1 MKKFFLL
8 PIFIF
13 LLFPLSAGAE
23 TEIIKLPVPFIAEV
37 IDDMWVAP
45 WNNACEESAITMVD
59 QYYLGVKT
67 ISAQKS
73 RDLLWPLFDI
83 QDKLFGKNNN
93 TDAEETARLANLKM
107 SFKATVVNNPTI
119 EQIKEEI
126 RQNRPVITMH
136 YGFDLN
142 NPALRFRRE
151 GSSYHTLVLSG
162 FDDEKSE
169 FIVQDSGNINGLD
182 FRYKYDIV
190 MNTLH
195 DFNHAD
201 NKANGPPRAIFTY
214 RNLLTKV
221 EGGSRI
227 YFVKNDTKYYVT
239 HPDLFKKFGW
249 QWSNVRLVN
258 RTWLDALED
267 GVAIKNDT
275 PLNFIND
282 KPTATTSS
290 IEMLVKAEGSNRIYL
305 VKDGIKHHITHPD
318 LFKKYGWLWKN
329 VKIVQKDWLGQLPT
343 GDVIW
348 Q

>member
-1 MKKFFLL
+1 MKKF
-8 PIFIF
+8 
-13 LLFPLSAGAE
+13 LLFSALIFVFFPLTTGAK

-37 IDDMWVAP
+37 IDGMWVAP
-45 WNNACEESAITMVD
+45 WNNACEESAITMID

-73 RDLLWPLFDI
+73 RDLIWPLFEL
-83 QDKLFGKNNN
+83 QNKLFGKNND
-93 TDAEETARLANLKM
+93 TDAEQTARLANIKM
-107 SFKATVVNNPTI
+107 SFKATVVNDPTI

-136 YGFDLN
+136 YGFGLN
-142 NPALRFRRE
+142 NPALRFRRD

-182 FRYKYDIV
+182 FRYKYDTI

-201 NKANGPPRAIFTY
+201 NKADGPPRAIFTI
-214 RNLLTKV
+214 RNLLAKV
-221 EGGSRI
+221 EGGTRV
-227 YFVKNDTKYYVT
+227 YFVNNDTKYYIT

-249 QWSNVRLVN
+249 QWSNVRSVS
-258 RTWLDALED
+258 RAWLDALKD
-267 GVAIKNDT
+267 GGAIKNDT
-275 PLNFIND
+275 TLNLIDGNQ
-282 KPTATTSS
+282 ASTTSS
-290 IEMLVKAEGSNRIYL
+290 IEILVKAEGSNRIYL
-305 VKDGIKHHITHPD
+305 VKDGIKHYITHPD

-329 VKIVQKDWLGQLPT
+329 VKIVRKDWLDQLPI
-343 GDVIW
+343 GDIISK
-348 Q
+348 